1 MYVCVYMHVYVFLHV
16 CECMH
21 VCTIIRA
28 LQSVSHKAAAAQAHR
43 LETCTALDALSEW
56 LDGWMNERING
67 RMDGG
72 EMLGIESLPLL
83 ETIST
88 PAKLHSKKIHSF
100 IFSIKCLCLRF
111 SSNHLSC
118 HRCQNSR
125 GFYLEWCSFKSYCY
139 M

>member
-1 MYVCVYMHVYVFLHV
+1 MHVCVYMHVYVFLHV

-21 VCTIIRA
+21 VCAIIRA

-67 RMDGG
+67 WLDGC
-72 EMLGIESLPLL
+72 ERLGIESLPLS

-88 PAKLHSKKIHSF
+88 PAKLRLFILPRVSEKLQLLPKICVDP
-100 IFSIKCLCLRF
+100 IYFSLV
-111 SSNHLSC
+111 
-118 HRCQNSR
+118 
-125 GFYLEWCSFKSYCY
+125 E
-139 M
+139 

>member
-1 MYVCVYMHVYVFLHV
+1 MYVCVYMHVYVCLHV
-16 CECMH
+16 CECMD

-88 PAKLHSKKIHSF
+88 PAKLHSKK
-100 IFSIKCLCLRF
+100 
-111 SSNHLSC
+111 NTHLFFQLSAFVSVSPQTIDPATGV
-118 HRCQNSR
+118 RTAEVST
-125 GFYLEWCSFKSYCY
+125 
-139 M
+139 